1 MSSLFDRKKI
11 IPRYKIVGY
20 VMLLLGILVVGKAF
34 YIATVKRDYWMRV
47 ADRLKRDSVMV
58 KPVRGNILSCDGR
71 LMASSLP
78 EYKLFMDFKAGGEVK
93 DSL

>member
-34 YIATVKRDYWMRV
+34 YI
-47 ADRLKRDSVMV
+47 
-58 KPVRGNILSCDGR
+58 G
-71 LMASSLP
+71 
-78 EYKLFMDFKAGGEVK
+78 
-93 DSL
+93 